1 MTLSIEKSRE
11 IIDLHIIQS
20 FHANSN
26 LFKYNTIFGSGALN
40 GKMLLVRIIEF
51 NKICVYFRPG

>member
-11 IIDLHIIQS
+11 IIDLYIIQS

-26 LFKYNTIFGSGALN
+26 LFKYNTISGSGALN
-40 GKMLLVRIIEF
+40 VKMLLVRIIEN
-51 NKICVYFRPG
+51 NKIDSYFRSG